1 MLSQPEKSF
10 NNKKFLIIM
19 IALVVTSLIDISVVR
34 VNDLINK
41 DYIPMQSKL
50 ILFTVNSSLCLLL
63 QYFILKQ
70 VKSSF
75 RIDRLNRT
83 LKIKAFYLI
92 SLTSLCVLAVLI
104 GFTIFEQFYY
114 NQFDTLLTIC
124 IISISYGTAAAL
136 MIWLSLLFLSWY
148 KSNHSLI
155 VLLYFIS
162 IVVIAF
168 NLIVTAAYVNAKMS
182 DRPTYTAQYVGGSAD
197 VSGGQHLFLQY
208 TYIISNFIS
217 YVSIWATTVLLMNNY
232 REKLANAIIYWI
244 IFCLPHVY
252 FLITFF
258 YQFIFSNILISY
270 LEIDPI
276 TVSIVLGAFL
286 SLSKPIGGVFF
297 AVAFWKISTTVSY
310 EKNIKTYMIIAG
322 CGIFLIFS
330 ANQAEAQITGP
341 YPPFGVTT
349 LTALSTAAFL
359 MLIGIYNSAVLVSA
373 NNDLRKTIYKYAL
386 ESKLLGQIGR
396 AEMESEMQKAV
407 TTITNEKKHLMTDT
421 QQPVELDGMELK
433 KYLEFVIREVKKDN
447 EQ

>member
-1 MLSQPEKSF
+1 
-10 NNKKFLIIM
+10 M

-232 REKLANAIIYWI
+232 RDKLANAIIYWI

-359 MLIGIYNSAVLVSA
+359 MLIGIYNSAVPVSA